1 MIKMRMYMRHYILTF
16 LLMCLSGALAGA
28 QEYDPEI
35 MLRTLFTEDGI
46 EVIRDMPEE
55 DRNAIIS
62 LVYQRDDMQEALAEY
77 RRKIADFED
86 RVSKLRQKDSL
97 SSFLDAEMAA
107 NDSLEQRLRLAEK
120 TIARLQKD
128 SLEHEAYLAEFRPF
142 VREYTKKTLMSQ
154 RDLLS
159 GLYSQMTQSGLDSL
173 RNGLLPFAN
182 EEEGQVASFIG
193 EIDSVLVY
201 KRLYDRADSLLR
213 SPLDAVAVYETREEL
228 MQLKDVMP
236 EVQFREFDELD
247 ISLSRYKRTVEIF
260 SEFLKAV
267 EDDYLMRL
275 PMKTIFDG
283 AADIRPEA
291 RATAATGAA
300 EQVKKIAEKHITAD
314 VQANRL
320 SRIPYMKE
328 IYDTYM
334 ELMTP
339 GNLLDKEKRPDLET
353 QEKLEEIKQVVAE
366 MLEQSKML

>member
-1 MIKMRMYMRHYILTF
+1 MRRYILTF
-16 LLMCLSGALAGA
+16 LLMCLCGALAGA

-62 LVYQRDDMQEALAEY
+62 LVYQRNDMQKSLAEY
-77 RRKIADFED
+77 RREIEDFEN
-86 RVSKLRQKDSL
+86 RVNKLRQKDSL
-97 SSFLDAEMAA
+97 SVFLDAEMAA
-107 NDSLEQRLRLAEK
+107 NDSLEQRLRIAGK
-120 TIARLQKD
+120 TIARLQRD

-154 RDLLS
+154 RGLLS
-159 GLYSQMTQSGLDSL
+159 GLYSQMTQSGLESL

-182 EEEGQVASFIG
+182 EEEGQVASFIR

-201 KRLYDRADSLLR
+201 KRLYDHADSLLR
-213 SPLDAVAVYETREEL
+213 RPLDAAAVYETREEL

-236 EVQFREFDELD
+236 EDQFKEFDELD

-260 SEFLKAV
+260 SEFLKDV
-267 EDDYLMRL
+267 EDDFLMQEHL
-275 PMKTIFDG
+275 KAVFDG
-283 AADIRPEA
+283 AVDSPAA
-291 RATAATGAA
+291 RSTAANGAA
-300 EQVKKIAEKHITAD
+300 YQAKKIASKHITDD

-334 ELMTP
+334 TLMTP
-339 GNLLDKEKRPDLET
+339 ENLLDKEKRPNPET
-353 QEKLEEIKQVVAE
+353 QAKLEAVNQVVAE